1 MQTAPVFD
9 ILRHRIGT
17 DGPGVTTLVC
27 LHGCPLKCRFC
38 INPESR
44 DSKRLA
50 YSISCEELFE
60 KVKKD
65 NLYFL
70 STGGGVCFGGG
81 EPAIHS
87 SFIKEFKNGYAKKW
101 NISIETS
108 LNVASFHIEEL
119 IHVIDSWV
127 VDVKDTNSSIY
138 SSYCGNSNE
147 NVWRN
152 LSILA
157 EKVSSKVTIKLPLI
171 PYYNNESDIIK
182 SFKLLNKLGF
192 KNINVI
198 KYCVNGN

>member
-50 YSISCEELFE
+50 CFVSCEELFE

-87 SFIKEFKNGYAKKW
+87 S
-101 NISIETS
+101 
-108 LNVASFHIEEL
+108 L
-119 IHVIDSWV
+119 
-127 VDVKDTNSSIY
+127 
-138 SSYCGNSNE
+138 
-147 NVWRN
+147 
-152 LSILA
+152 
-157 EKVSSKVTIKLPLI
+157 
-171 PYYNNESDIIK
+171 
-182 SFKLLNKLGF
+182 
-192 KNINVI
+192 
-198 KYCVNGN
+198 

>member
-50 YSISCEELFE
+50 CFVSCEELFE

-87 SFIKEFKNGYAKKW
+87 SFIKEFKNEYAKKW

-127 VDVKDTNSSIY
+127 VDIKETNSSIY
-138 SSYCGNSNE
+138 SSYCGKSNE

-157 EKVSSKVTIKLPLI
+157 ENVSNKVTIKVPLI

-198 KYCVNGN
+198 NYCVNGN